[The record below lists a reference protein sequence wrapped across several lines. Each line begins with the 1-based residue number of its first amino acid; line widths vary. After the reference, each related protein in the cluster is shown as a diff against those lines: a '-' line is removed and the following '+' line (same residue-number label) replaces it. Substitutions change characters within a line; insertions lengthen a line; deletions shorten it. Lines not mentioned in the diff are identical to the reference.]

1 MSTIHNDL
9 KRRSMLAFAGIA
21 LAFGGALVA
30 GTGSVAAQHPS
41 FDYGDECEE
50 YFGSGDDDCETTTTE
65 EETTTTEE
73 VTTTTEEETTTTEE
87 ETTTTEE
94 ETTTTDVASDSPTTV
109 VSESGGNLPSTG
121 SGSAAM
127 AMIAFG
133 LLMVGGA
140 VIMGV
145 RRPA

>member
-87 ETTTTEE
+87 ETTTT
-94 ETTTTDVASDSPTTV
+94 DVASDSPTTV